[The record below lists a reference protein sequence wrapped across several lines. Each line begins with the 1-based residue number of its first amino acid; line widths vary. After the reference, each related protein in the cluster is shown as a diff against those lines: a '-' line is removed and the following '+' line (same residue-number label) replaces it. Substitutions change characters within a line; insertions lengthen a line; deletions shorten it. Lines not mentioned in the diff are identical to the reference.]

1 MSDRTDETRLTKQPA
16 ASTNDRP
23 LDRGLGLLSEGIRS
37 SSEFT
42 AAAGRAVL
50 SRITS
55 AYNAAAAGSKTAV
68 SRAGIMANAILAS
81 DFGSSMDSWLGRM
94 FNEGIPSVYD
104 KAVDAVYNQTHIGG
118 GHLHRL
124 FDGSHTPWGMWE
136 KVQGAQPD
144 DSLTEEVAG
153 YVSAFWKDLSSPVGI
168 PVMDL
173 SPESYHQM
181 ADHLNSIFGI
191 PRAWFAD
198 MLHVNATDLI
208 GSSIG
213 VIAVSMNWKSGDQ
226 KRFARLVGSL
236 GISALAKANPAL
248 AVVTLAAAAKSYN
261 DARSTDTY
269 ADCVDGLV
277 KGGVGTGV
285 FLATA
290 SAVGGPAFV
299 GVLAGMCVGAA
310 VHRCMDTVN
319 ISDIREYVE
328 AALQRAIEASQVP
341 FGPEI
346 SPR

>member
-1 MSDRTDETRLTKQPA
+1 MSSVP
-16 ASTNDRP
+16 NDRKTQDKAAKSGRS
-23 LDRGLGLLSEGIRS
+23 LDEGLSFLAERILS
-37 SSEFT
+37 SSKIAT
-42 AAAGRAVL
+42 TTGRAIL
-50 SRITS
+50 NRASS
-55 AYNAAAAGSKTAV
+55 AYNAVAAGSKATIN
-68 SRAGIMANAILAS
+68 RAGVLANAILAS
-81 DFGSSMDSWLGRM
+81 DFGSNMDSWLGKM

-136 KVQGAQPD
+136 KVQGAKPD

-168 PVMDL
+168 PVIDM
-173 SPESYHQM
+173 SPESYHRT
-181 ADHLNSIFGI
+181 ADYLSSAFSI
-191 PRAWFAD
+191 PRTWFAD
-198 MLHVNATDLI
+198 MLHVNATDVI

-213 VIAVSMNWKSGDQ
+213 AIAVTMNWKEADQ

-236 GISALAKANPAL
+236 GISAIAKANPAL
-248 AVVTLAAAAKSYN
+248 AIVTMAAAAKSYN
-261 DARSTDTY
+261 DARKTDAY
-269 ADCVDGLV
+269 ADCIDGLV

-299 GVLAGMCVGAA
+299 GVLAGMCVGTA

-319 ISDIREYVE
+319 ISEIREYVE
-328 AALQRAIEASQVP
+328 TALQRAIAASHRPSETDV
-341 FGPEI
+341 
-346 SPR
+346 SPG

>member
-136 KVQGAQPD
+136 NVQGAQPD
-144 DSLTEEVAG
+144 DSLPPAVAG
-153 YVSAFWKDLSSPVGI
+153 SASALWTDLSSPVVI
-168 PVMDL
+168 PVMVP
-173 SPESYHQM
+173 SPASE
-181 ADHLNSIFGI
+181 
-191 PRAWFAD
+191 R
-198 MLHVNATDLI
+198 HV
-208 GSSIG
+208 
-213 VIAVSMNWKSGDQ
+213 
-226 KRFARLVGSL
+226 
-236 GISALAKANPAL
+236 
-248 AVVTLAAAAKSYN
+248 
-261 DARSTDTY
+261 
-269 ADCVDGLV
+269 
-277 KGGVGTGV
+277 
-285 FLATA
+285 
-290 SAVGGPAFV
+290 
-299 GVLAGMCVGAA
+299 
-310 VHRCMDTVN
+310 
-319 ISDIREYVE
+319 
-328 AALQRAIEASQVP
+328 
-341 FGPEI
+341 
-346 SPR
+346 